1 MRIRIFVGTGGV
13 GKTSVAAATAF
24 RSALGGSKCLVL
36 TIDPARRLRTAL
48 GIEDPPSAVPSS
60 ATPSSP
66 APPSPGASS
75 PYQPPSMEQRIPLD
89 DFGGKGDLWAA
100 LLDAGDTLNRAV
112 LTYGKPEQAKEVLAH
127 PIYHILLESLVGMQE
142 LMAVERI
149 DQAMAD
155 GFEEIFIDTAPS
167 RHAFEFVDKPE
178 FFAEL
183 VSFPLVRLV
192 GRTYRWWESTGLA
205 RVGRK
210 SFELY
215 TRVEE
220 ILGATLVRQVLEF
233 FSVFRTIAEGYGK
246 RARHTLSVLRDPA
259 KTSMVIVTTP
269 FKARRDGEYFYQEMT
284 KRKFPL
290 GALVM
295 NRVWPRFD
303 LSLEPNAPPALAETL
318 DWYEDVSKAHQ
329 RMWKQAS
336 AAFAGRIPKLIQV
349 PELSR
354 DIDGLAALRQISE
367 AIDL

>member
-13 GKTSVAAATAF
+13 GKTSVAAAAAF

-48 GIEDPPSAVPSS
+48 GIEDAPSPPPPASEASPPS
-60 ATPSSP
+60 
-66 APPSPGASS
+66 
-75 PYQPPSMEQRIPLD
+75 QPPVMEQRIPLD
-89 DFGGKGDLWAA
+89 DFGAKGELWAA
-100 LLDAGDTLNRAV
+100 LLDAGATLNRAV
-112 LTYGKPEQAKEVLAH
+112 LTYGKPDQAKVVLAH
-127 PIYHILLESLVGMQE
+127 PIYHVLLESLVGMQE

-149 DQAMAD
+149 DQALAD

-192 GRTYRWWESTGLA
+192 GRTYRWWETSGLG

-215 TRVEE
+215 ARVEE
-220 ILGATLVRQVLEF
+220 MLGATLVRQVLEF
-233 FSVFRTIAEGYGK
+233 FSVFRSIAEGYGK
-246 RARHTLSVLRDPA
+246 RARRTLTLLRDPG
-259 KTSMVIVTTP
+259 KTSLIIVTTP

-303 LSLEPNAPPALAETL
+303 LSLDRGSPPALAQTVA
-318 DWYEDVSKAHQ
+318 WYENVSQAHQ
-329 RMWKQAS
+329 RMWEQAS
-336 AAFAGRIPKLIQV
+336 KTFAGRIPKLIQV

-367 AIDL
+367 VIQL

>member
-13 GKTSVAAATAF
+13 GKTSVAAAAAF
-24 RSALGGSKCLVL
+24 RSALSGNKCLVL

-48 GIEDPPSAVPSS
+48 GIEDAPSPTPPAPGD
-60 ATPSSP
+60 SSP
-66 APPSPGASS
+66 S
-75 PYQPPSMEQRIPLD
+75 QPPGMEQRIPLD
-89 DFGGKGDLWAA
+89 DFGGKGELWAG
-100 LLDAGDTLNRAV
+100 LLDAGATLNRAV
-112 LTYGKPEQAKEVLAH
+112 LTYGKPEQAKVVLAH
-127 PIYHILLESLVGMQE
+127 PIYHVLQESLVGMQE

-149 DQAMAD
+149 DQALAD

-192 GRTYRWWESTGLA
+192 GRTYRWWESSGLG

-215 TRVEE
+215 ARVEE

-246 RARHTLSVLRDPA
+246 RARRTLTLLRDPG
-259 KTSMVIVTTP
+259 KTALIIVTTP
-269 FKARRDGEYFYQEMT
+269 FKTRRDGEYFYQEMT

-303 LSLEPNAPPALAETL
+303 LLLDAGSPPALAKTVA
-318 DWYEDVSKAHQ
+318 WYENVSQAHQ
-329 RMWKQAS
+329 RMWEQAS
-336 AAFAGRIPKLIQV
+336 SSFTGRIPKLIQV

-354 DIDGLAALRQISE
+354 DIDGLAALRQIPE
-367 AIDL
+367 VIEL

>member
-13 GKTSVAAATAF
+13 GKTSVAAAAAL
-24 RSALGGSKCLVL
+24 RSALGGNKCLVL

-48 GIEDPPSAVPSS
+48 GIDSEASS
-60 ATPSSP
+60 SG
-66 APPSPGASS
+66 GASS
-75 PYQPPSMEQRIPLD
+75 RAQPKLEQRILLD
-89 DFGGKGDLWAA
+89 DFGGRGELWAA
-100 LLDAGDTLNRAV
+100 LLDVAATLNRAV
-112 LTYGKPEQAKEVLAH
+112 ITYAQPEQAKAVLAH
-127 PIYHILLESLVGMQE
+127 PIYHVLLESLVGMQE

-155 GFEEIFIDTAPS
+155 GFEEIHIDTAPS

-192 GRTYRWWESTGLA
+192 GTTYRWWERSGLA

-220 ILGATLVRQVLEF
+220 MLGAALVRQILEF
-233 FSVFRTIAEGYGK
+233 FSVFRSIAEGYGK
-246 RARHTLSVLRDPA
+246 RARRTLALLRDPIT
-259 KTSMVIVTTP
+259 TSVTIVTTP
-269 FKARRDGEYFYQEMT
+269 FKARRDGEYFYQEMS

-290 GALVM
+290 GALIV
-295 NRVWPRFD
+295 NRVWPRFEI
-303 LSLEPNAPPALAETL
+303 SLPPGSPASLAKTVA
-318 DWYEDVSKAHQ
+318 WYQNVSEAHQ
-329 RMWKQAS
+329 HMWDQAS
-336 AAFAGRIPKLIQV
+336 QTFTDRIPKLIQV

-367 AIDL
+367 HIDL

>member
-1 MRIRIFVGTGGV
+1 
-13 GKTSVAAATAF
+13 
-24 RSALGGSKCLVL
+24 
-36 TIDPARRLRTAL
+36 
-48 GIEDPPSAVPSS
+48 
-60 ATPSSP
+60 
-66 APPSPGASS
+66 
-75 PYQPPSMEQRIPLD
+75 MEQRIPLD
-89 DFGGKGDLWAA
+89 EFGGKGELWAA
-100 LLDAGDTLNRAV
+100 LLDSGATLNRAV
-112 LTYGKPEQAKEVLAH
+112 LTYGKPEQAKTVLAH
-127 PIYHILLESLVGMQE
+127 PIYQILLESLVGMQE

-192 GRTYRWWESTGLA
+192 GRTYRWWESSGLA
-205 RVGRK
+205 KVGRK

-215 TRVEE
+215 ARVEE
-220 ILGATLVRQVLEF
+220 ILGANLVRQVLEF

-246 RARHTLSVLRDPA
+246 RAERTLKLMRDSE
-259 KTSMVIVTTP
+259 KTSLVIVTTP

-295 NRVWPRFD
+295 NRVWPQFD
-303 LSLEPNAPPALAETL
+303 VSLEPDAPPALADTVA
-318 DWYEDVSKAHQ
+318 WYENVSQAHQ
-329 RMWKQAS
+329 RMWEQAS
-336 AAFAGRIPKLIQV
+336 KTFNGRIPQLIQV

-367 AIDL
+367 VIEL

>member
-13 GKTSVAAATAF
+13 GKTSVAAAAAF

-48 GIEDPPSAVPSS
+48 GIEDAPLP
-60 ATPSSP
+60 TPP
-66 APPSPGASS
+66 APGNSS
-75 PYQPPSMEQRIPLD
+75 QAPSMEQRIPLD
-89 DFGGKGDLWAA
+89 DFGGKGELWAA
-100 LLDAGDTLNRAV
+100 LLDAGATLNRAV
-112 LTYGKPEQAKEVLAH
+112 LTYGKPEQAKTVLGH
-127 PIYHILLESLVGMQE
+127 PIYQILIESLVGMQE

-149 DQAMAD
+149 DQALSD

-192 GRTYRWWESTGLA
+192 GRTYRWWESSGLA

-246 RARHTLSVLRDPA
+246 RAERTLKLLRDPG
-259 KTSMVIVTTP
+259 KTSLIIVTTP
-269 FKARRDGEYFYQEMT
+269 FKSRRDGEYFYQEMT
-284 KRKFPL
+284 KREFPL

-303 LSLEPNAPPALAETL
+303 LSLEPGSPPALAETL
-318 DWYEDVSKAHQ
+318 AWYENVSQAHQ
-329 RMWKQAS
+329 RMWEQAS
-336 AAFAGRIPKLIQV
+336 QTFAGRIPKLIQV

-367 AIDL
+367 FIEL